1 MISRLGA
8 APSHSLPTPS
18 VWVGSNTHALVINP
32 NALGGEQVDLT
43 AFVRVLLNKGW
54 YVEASYTQPI
64 YLDLNDLQSSEKHH
78 FSREIGTSF

>member
-18 VWVGSNTHALVINP
+18 VWVDSNPHALITNP
-32 NALGGEQVDLT
+32 NALDGEQVNLT

-54 YVEASYTQPI
+54 YVEASYVQPI
-64 YLDLNDLQSSEKHH
+64 YLDLNDLPSPDKHY
-78 FSREIGTSF
+78 FSLEIGTSF